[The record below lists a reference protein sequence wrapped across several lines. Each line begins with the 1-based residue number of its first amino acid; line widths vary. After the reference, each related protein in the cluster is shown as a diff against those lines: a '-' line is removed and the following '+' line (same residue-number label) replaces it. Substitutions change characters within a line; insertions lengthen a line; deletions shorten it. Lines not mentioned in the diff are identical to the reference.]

1 MHLRIVPMHL
11 FFDLDGTLT
20 NPRRGIVSCFQY
32 ALEVMQRP
40 AWNEDALEQF
50 IGPPLPE
57 SFGKILETADQA
69 LIDEGVRLYRQ
80 RFAKEGLFENDVYPD
95 IPETL
100 AALQDDGFD
109 LLVVTSKPQVF
120 ADQIVQHFELDQ
132 YFRRVYGSELSGER
146 ATKSDLIRYVLKQE
160 QISAKHAVMIGD
172 RSHDILGARANG
184 LRSIGVVWGFGSQA
198 ELRDAG
204 EDEIVASVEELRDCI
219 FCLS

>member
-1 MHLRIVPMHL
+1 MHL

-20 NPRRGIVSCFQY
+20 NPRLGIVRCFQY
-32 ALEVMQRP
+32 AQEVMQHP
-40 AWNEDALEQF
+40 VWSEDALEQF

-57 SFGKILETADQA
+57 SFEKILETADQA

-80 RFAKEGLFENDVYPD
+80 RFAKEGLFENEVYPD

-100 AALQDDGFD
+100 AALRDNGFD

-120 ADQIVQHFELDQ
+120 ADQIVQHFALDQ

-146 ATKSDLIRYVLKQE
+146 ATKSDLIRYVLERE

-172 RSHDILGARANG
+172 RCHDILGAHANG

-198 ELRDAG
+198 ELQDAKA
-204 EDEIVASVEELRDCI
+204 DEIVASVEELPDCI
-219 FCLS
+219 LRLS

>member
-1 MHLRIVPMHL
+1 MLL

-20 NPRRGIVSCFQY
+20 NPRLGIVRCFQY
-32 ALEVMQRP
+32 ALKALQRP
-40 AWNEDALEQF
+40 VWSGDALEQF

-69 LIDEGVRLYRQ
+69 LIAEGVRLYRK
-80 RFAKEGLFENDVYPD
+80 RFAKEGLFENEVYPD

-109 LLVVTSKPQVF
+109 VLVVTSKPQIF

-146 ATKSDLIRYVLKQE
+146 LTKPALIRYVLEQE
-160 QISAKHAVMIGD
+160 KISAKDAVMIGD
-172 RSHDILGARANG
+172 RSHYILGAGANG
-184 LRSIGVVWGFGSQA
+184 LRSIGVLWGFGSQV
-198 ELRDAG
+198 ELHDAG
-204 EDEIVASVEELRDCI
+204 ADEIVASVEKLRDCI
-219 FCLS
+219 LDLFGVLPES

>member
-1 MHLRIVPMHL
+1 MHL

-20 NPRRGIVSCFQY
+20 NPQLGIVRCFQY

-40 AWNEDALEQF
+40 AWSGNALEQF

-69 LIDEGVRLYRQ
+69 LIDEGVRLYRK
-80 RFAKEGLFENDVYPD
+80 RFAKEGLFENELYPD
-95 IPETL
+95 ILETL

-146 ATKSDLIRYVLKQE
+146 ATKPDLIRYVLEQE
-160 QISAKHAVMIGD
+160 QISAKGAVMIGD

-184 LRSIGVVWGFGSQA
+184 LRSIGVLWGFGSQV
-198 ELRDAG
+198 ELQDAKA
-204 EDEIVASVEELRDCI
+204 DEIVASVQELRDCI
-219 FCLS
+219 LGLF